1 MDGSPLTQ
9 CPSLPPPPKLPPAP
23 LFCCLYMLMALL
35 NENQVFAIA
44 STKVELFADSVPC
57 YCGQVPKL
65 LASSC
70 PLHRLK
76 CAHLMDV

>member
-1 MDGSPLTQ
+1 MVYAHGT
-9 CPSLPPPPKLPPAP
+9 
-23 LFCCLYMLMALL
+23 LF
-35 NENQVFAIA
+35 QISGVIAIA

-65 LASSC
+65 LASHC